1 MFRHCQKL
9 VGSNTNNNQTKFMK
23 MKKMLIV
30 ALAAGALF
38 ACGSPLLAQ
47 DANTPPP
54 GGAPG
59 GAPGGGRRGGP
70 MTTDALIARIQMAL
84 GDTNKLTDVELPK
97 VKTVLDDMIK
107 KQTDLR
113 ADQSLSPEDRTAK
126 RTAILK
132 DASDA
137 IKAIVTADQ
146 FAIVQPILQQAGRG
160 RRGGGGAG
168 GPPPAAP
175 PAQP

>member
-9 VGSNTNNNQTKFMK
+9 VGLNTNNNQTKFMK

-59 GAPGGGRRGGP
+59 GGRRGGP
-70 MTTDALIARIQMAL
+70 VTTDALIARFQMAL

-113 ADQSLSPEDRTAK
+113 ADQSIAQEDRATK
-126 RTAILK
+126 RAAILK

-137 IKAIVTADQ
+137 IKAILTADQ

>member
-1 MFRHCQKL
+1 
-9 VGSNTNNNQTKFMK
+9 MK

-70 MTTDALIARIQMAL
+70 MTTDALIARFQMAL

-113 ADQSLSPEDRTAK
+113 ADQSVAQEDRAAK
-126 RTAILK
+126 RMAIVK

-137 IKAIVTADQ
+137 IKGILTADQ